1 MAIPGPAS
9 LETRCVQSF
18 KKSVSGLTHQS
29 VIDVPHP
36 HASLLGRDGSLGHS
50 RVWLKLTSFQILSSY
65 RFQDDSAAIPTL
77 LSLLLEGWPH
87 DQVDRQHSVSVTQN
101 SGRPH

>member
-36 HASLLGRDGSLGHS
+36 HASLLGRDGSLGTLPSLAEAHQFS
-50 RVWLKLTSFQILSSY
+50 DTVLIQVLSNRFFPGLTLF
-65 RFQDDSAAIPTL
+65 
-77 LSLLLEGWPH
+77 
-87 DQVDRQHSVSVTQN
+87 V
-101 SGRPH
+101 